1 MGFLSGIAGA
11 LAGGGPDLQ
20 QQQFSQQQLMDQ
32 YGNLTNAIGGIKQ
45 FSDLAAQQ
53 GGLGKQSDLYSAY
66 GALAAGQGPNPA
78 LALLQQQT
86 GQNTAAQAALM
97 AGQRGVAA
105 NPALMGRQ
113 IAQQGAMNQQSA
125 IGQGAAL
132 QAQQQLAA
140 MQAQTGLAGQMAQNQ
155 LGGYTAA
162 SEAGRGLLG
171 TMTGAQNVTNQIN
184 AQLASERARAK
195 QEQIKNAFDAAS
207 GGSMAAAEYFGK
219 RGGGGM
225 MGGQAGEPM
234 STPGVMMASHG
245 GIVPE
250 HEKLESKEH
259 EERESKEYEKQEE
272 MSLLDF
278 LAQHPG
284 IMAKSAVVPG
294 IPLKKG
300 DHEDNDVVPA
310 LLSPGEIVIPRSHA
324 ADPKKAAAFARAVAA
339 RKEHK

>member
-11 LAGGGPDLQ
+11 LAGGGPALQ
-20 QQQFSQQQLMDQ
+20 QPQFSNEQVASQFGALQNANEHLKQM
-32 YGNLTNAIGGIKQ
+32 YGQAMG
-45 FSDLAAQQ
+45 Q
-53 GGLGKQSDLYSAY
+53 GGFGKQSDLYNAY

-113 IAQQGAMNQQSA
+113 IAQQGAMNQQNA

-140 MQAQTGLAGQMAQNQ
+140 MQAQTGLAGQMVGNQMGAGGMYTDAYQNSLNAM
-155 LGGYTAA
+155 LGANQA
-162 SEAGRGLLG
+162 
-171 TMTGAQNVTNQIN
+171 TNQIN

-207 GGSMAAAEYFGK
+207 GGMMSAAEYFGK
-219 RGGGGM
+219 SGGGG
-225 MGGQAGEPM
+225 GGGGSMVSQVPSAASFM
-234 STPGVMMASHG
+234 PGVGMAHG
-245 GIVPE
+245 GEVPE
-250 HEKLESKEH
+250 AGDD
-259 EERESKEYEKQEE
+259 QI
-272 MSLLDF
+272 SLLDF
-278 LAQHPG
+278 LSQQPG
-284 IMAKSAVVPG
+284 MIMSKSPVVPG
-294 IPLKKG
+294 IPMKKG